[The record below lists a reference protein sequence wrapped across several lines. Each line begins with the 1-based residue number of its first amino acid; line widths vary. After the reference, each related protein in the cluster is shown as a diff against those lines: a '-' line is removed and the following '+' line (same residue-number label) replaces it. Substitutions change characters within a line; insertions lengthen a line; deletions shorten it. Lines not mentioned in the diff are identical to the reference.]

1 MKKKLA
7 KWSLQGLEILFVL
20 IIPLVIVFLGYG
32 GWKDGAGGFKLA
44 FGLVLSLTILYLIA
58 KKIFLSPYL
67 NKKRQKA
74 ASLAALL
81 TAETDPSKIANI
93 KAEMRSLSFIDSLSN
108 WIPVLSFLLLGYM
121 AASALE
127 KGIANFAAI
136 LGFIGISEAIGCVLS
151 FVRIAKGDVE

>member
-74 ASLAALL
+74 ASLSALL
-81 TAETDPSKIANI
+81 TAETDEGKIDKI
-93 KAEMRSLSFIDSLSN
+93 KAEMRSISLIDSLSN

-127 KGIANFAAI
+127 QGIANFAAI
-136 LGFIGISEAIGCVLS
+136 LGFIAISELCG
-151 FVRIAKGDVE
+151 FVVSMIRTVKGD